1 MDTLR
6 DRLSEL
12 AEDAPTGGAPP
23 AELWARGKRAQR
35 IRATAF
41 AAAALVVGA
50 VGTGIGIG
58 LADAGPDRSDLA
70 PARTVGFALP
80 ITYPEGAALPD
91 LGNTPGPL
99 AAVWLV
105 PREGDTL
112 EAVGLVAKT
121 GTFGRLPIDLPRDD
135 PEAPWNLKVALSPD
149 GRRIAYPSAE
159 GQQGVQDAARN
170 PIVRDLVSGETHTWA
185 FGFDTRGVGLWA
197 DATHLFGHVAGGSD
211 GEGWLWEPG
220 QSPTRVNPYDVSYV
234 GSEVSVASWPALM
247 APTNFG
253 DGSGSCTT
261 LSVYEGMGSPPA
273 DVPALCNVL
282 GVIGSDVLLGHRHDA
297 RDSDGTVVA
306 LQFDATTPFCPS
318 PPQRCTLSVNDAHR
332 RVVATAGAPG
342 RVTFAT
348 DLIGAALDAKVGR
361 S

>member
-1 MDTLR
+1 M
-6 DRLSEL
+6 
-12 AEDAPTGGAPP
+12 
-23 AELWARGKRAQR
+23 
-35 IRATAF
+35 
-41 AAAALVVGA
+41 VGA

-135 PEAPWNLKVALSPD
+135 PEAPWNLRVALSPD
-149 GRRIAYPSAE
+149 GRRIAYPPAKD
-159 GQQGVQDAARN
+159 QGEARN

-185 FGFDTRGVGLWA
+185 FEFDTRGVGLWA

-220 QSPTRVNPYDVSYV
+220 KVPTLVNPYRVPYA
-234 GSEVSVASWPALM
+234 GSDVSVASWPSLV

-261 LSVYEGMGSPPA
+261 VSVYDTQGSSPA
-273 DVPALCNVL
+273 RVPTLCTVL
-282 GVIGSDVLLGHRHDA
+282 GVSGSDVLLGHRKDA
-297 RDSDGTVVA
+297 TDGDGTVVA
-306 LQFDATTPFCPS
+306 LEFDASAAPFCPS
-318 PPQRCTLSVNDAHR
+318 PPHSCELSVDDAHR
-332 RVVATAGAPG
+332 RVVAAAGAPG
-342 RVTFAT
+342 RVSFAT